1 MEFEIWASDSG
12 NLIFATSDLNEAL
25 AWALDYWI
33 REGDDALAT
42 LSIADEQDQWVVS
55 GTQLRALLRDRMW
68 HASFDGVT
76 TSANNVVRVDLSRV
90 AAAQLTAAS

>member
-12 NLIFATSDLNEAL
+12 NCIFTTLDLNEAL

-42 LSIADEQDQWVVS
+42 LSIGDEQDQWVVS
-55 GTQLRALLRDRMW
+55 GTRLRELLRNRMW
-68 HASFDGVT
+68 HPSFGGVI

-90 AAAQLTAAS
+90 AATQLTAAS